1 MTVNFSVIIPA
12 RYASTRLP
20 GKPLL
25 TIGDKPLIQHVYEQA
40 CGSAAEQV
48 IIATD
53 SEKIVRAAKQFGAAT
68 VMTSSKH
75 ESGTDRLAEAATLL
89 DIADDEIIVNVQ
101 GDEFDFPPALI
112 DQVATGLANN
122 PAASVATL
130 CEPILSETEYRNP
143 NIVKL
148 LRDKHGMALYFSRA
162 PLPASRDN
170 GLPRTCHRHIGFYA
184 YRCHYLYEFSRH
196 PACELELSEALEQLR
211 ILYHGNRIFADVAR
225 SSGSIG
231 IDTGEDL
238 EQARQRYQNQRQENQ

>member
-12 RYASTRLP
+12 RYAATRLP

-40 CGSAAEQV
+40 CKSAAEKV

-53 SEKIVRAAKQFGAAT
+53 SEKIARATKRFGADT
-68 VMTSSKH
+68 VMTSLTH
-75 ESGTDRLAEAATLL
+75 ESGTDRLAEAAALL
-89 DIADDEIIVNVQ
+89 DIADDEIVVNVQ
-101 GDEFDFPPALI
+101 GDEFDLPLSLI

-148 LRDKHGMALYFSRA
+148 VRDKQGMALYFSRA

-170 GLPRTCHRHIGFYA
+170 CLPRTCYRHIGLYA
-184 YRCHYLYEFSRH
+184 YRRHYLCEFSQRSV
-196 PACELELSEALEQLR
+196 CELELSEALEQLR
-211 ILYHGNRIFADVAR
+211 ILYHADKIFVDVAQ
-225 SSGSIG
+225 SGGGIG
-231 IDTGEDL
+231 IDTEEDL
-238 EQARQRYQNQRQENQ
+238 ERARQHYQD